1 VTATPPAAPPARP
14 RAVRRERDMARWRR
28 RSRMIA
34 VFRIGLPVVIGV
46 IVVVFTAWAFFGDLA
61 VRVGVDQSDAGAG
74 SIHMTNARF
83 LGRDE
88 QGRAYVLTAAGAV
101 RDNMNPMLIALACPA
116 MVFDADGANPT
127 HMSADKGVYREDT
140 RILML
145 DGHVTLHDA
154 IGDQFV
160 TDQASVDTVKGTV
173 AGAGV
178 AGQGPTGGI
187 QANTYAVLDRGQTLV
202 FTGGVHS
209 RLNSH
214 GGQFTLEG
222 PPGRK
227 SGH

>member
-1 VTATPPAAPPARP
+1 
-14 RAVRRERDMARWRR
+14 MARWRR
-28 RSRMIA
+28 RSRMIGA
-34 VFRIGLPVVIGV
+34 FRIGLPVAIGV
-46 IVVVFTAWAFFGDLA
+46 IVIVFATWAFFGDLA
-61 VRVGVDQSDAGAG
+61 VRVDVDQGGAGTG

-101 RDNMNPMLIALACPA
+101 RDNLNPMLITLARPA

-127 HMSADKGVYREDT
+127 QMSADTGVYREDT
-140 RILML
+140 RILVL
-145 DGHVTLHDA
+145 DGNVTLHDA

-160 TDQASVDTVKGTV
+160 TNQASVDTVKGTV
-173 AGAGV
+173 AGASV

-187 QANTYAVLDRGQTLV
+187 QASTYAVLDRGQTLV
-202 FTGGVHS
+202 FKGGVHS

-222 PPGRK
+222 PQARK
-227 SGH
+227 SGR

>member
-1 VTATPPAAPPARP
+1 
-14 RAVRRERDMARWRR
+14 
-28 RSRMIA
+28 MIA
-34 VFRIGLPVVIGV
+34 VFRIGLPVVIAV
-46 IVVVFTAWAFFGDLA
+46 IVVAFTGWAFFGDLA
-61 VRVGVDQSDAGAG
+61 ARVGVDQSGAETD

-88 QGRAYVLTAAGAV
+88 QGRAYILTAAGAV
-101 RDNMNPMLIALACPA
+101 RDNTNPTLITLVRPT

-127 HMSADKGVYREDT
+127 HMSADTGIYREDT

-145 DGHVTLHDA
+145 DGHVTSHDA

-160 TDQASVDTVKGTV
+160 TNQASVDTVKGTV
-173 AGAGV
+173 AGASV

-187 QANTYAVLDRGQTLV
+187 QANSYAVLDRGQTLV
-202 FTGGVHS
+202 FQGGVHS

-214 GGQFTLEG
+214 GGQITLEG
-222 PPGRK
+222 PPERK

>member
-1 VTATPPAAPPARP
+1 VAVARP
-14 RAVRRERDMARWRR
+14 RAARRQRDMARWRR

-34 VFRIGLPVVIGV
+34 VFRIGLPVVIGL
-46 IVVVFTAWAFFGDLA
+46 IVVVFTGWAFFGDLA
-61 VRVGVDQSDAGAG
+61 VRVGVDQGGAG
-74 SIHMTNARF
+74 TGAIHMTNARF

-88 QGRAYVLTAAGAV
+88 QGRAYVLTAAGAA
-101 RDNMNPMLIALACPA
+101 RDDANPMRIALVRPA
-116 MVFDADGANPT
+116 MIFDADGANPT
-127 HMSADKGVYREDT
+127 HMSADTGIYREDT

-154 IGDQFV
+154 IGDQFA
-160 TDQASVDTVKGTV
+160 TNQASVDTVKGTV
-173 AGAGV
+173 AGARI

-187 QANTYAVLDRGQTLV
+187 QADTYAVLDRGQTLV
-202 FTGGVHS
+202 FKGGVHS

-227 SGH
+227 SGR

>member
-1 VTATPPAAPPARP
+1 VTAAAPAPP
-14 RAVRRERDMARWRR
+14 RSVRRQRDMARWRR

-34 VFRIGLPVVIGV
+34 ALRIGLPAVTAV
-46 IVVVFTAWAFFGDLA
+46 IVVVFTGWAFVGDLA
-61 VRVGVDQSDAGAG
+61 TRVGEDQGGAGAG

-88 QGRAYVLTAAGAV
+88 QGRAYILTAAGAA
-101 RDNMNPMLIALACPA
+101 RDDMNPMRIALIRPA
-116 MVFDADGANPT
+116 MIFDADGANPT
-127 HMSADKGVYREDT
+127 HMSADTGIYHEDT

-145 DGHVTLHDA
+145 DGHVALNDA
-154 IGDQFV
+154 IGDQFA
-160 TDQASVDTVKGTV
+160 TNQATVDTVKATV
-173 AGAGV
+173 AGANI

-202 FTGGVHS
+202 FKGGVHS

-214 GGQFTLEG
+214 AGQFTLEG
-222 PPGRK
+222 PQGRN